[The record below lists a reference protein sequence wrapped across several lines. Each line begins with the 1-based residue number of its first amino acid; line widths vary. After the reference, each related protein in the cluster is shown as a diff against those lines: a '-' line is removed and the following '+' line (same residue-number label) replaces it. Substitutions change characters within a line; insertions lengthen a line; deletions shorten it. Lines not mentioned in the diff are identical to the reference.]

1 MNKCYYGTTKAKG
14 SILFEYKQIPKNHG
28 IVSNKRVAIF
38 FLEVGYVKLGRNICE
53 HNKDYKEMV
62 SRHYKEI
69 SHTLIRQLKHI
80 TTFSPYYSISS
91 SISHYTS
98 IVIVLFIIF
107 KRVLYF
113 CSSISLY
120 RWKSHTKYLLRFPA
134 ALRYCPNH

>member
-1 MNKCYYGTTKAKG
+1 MELQRKKG
-14 SILFEYKQIPKNHG
+14 LYCFNINRFLRIMVLWVITGLLFFSWG
-28 IVSNKRVAIF
+28 
-38 FLEVGYVKLGRNICE
+38 GRCEIRQKPDICE

-69 SHTLIRQLKHI
+69 SHALIRQLKNI

-91 SISHYTS
+91 SISHYPS

-107 KRVLYF
+107 KWVLYF

-120 RWKSHTKYLLRFPA
+120 RQKCHTKYLLRFPA
-134 ALRYCPNH
+134 ASMYCPNH